1 MVNQTPPYPYLIA
14 KSDLMLKFFKI
25 SPVAKPR
32 MTRRDVWAKRKVVI
46 RYREFCDE
54 LRSQA
59 EGWELPDAFRA
70 RFIVPMPSSWCK
82 KKRLQKVATPH
93 QQRPDADNLCKAL
106 MDALLKEDST
116 VWKLEIEKIWGE
128 EGAIIIDDLRDN

>member
-1 MVNQTPPYPYLIA
+1 
-14 KSDLMLKFFKI
+14 MLKIFKI
-25 SPVAKPR
+25 SPIAKPR

-54 LRSQA
+54 LRNQA
-59 EGWELPDAFRA
+59 GSWELPDAFRA
-70 RFIVPMPSSWCK
+70 RFLIPMPASWSKRK
-82 KKRLQKVATPH
+82 KLQKVSTPH
-93 QQRPDADNLCKAL
+93 QQRPDADNLAKAL

-128 EGAIIIDDLRDN
+128 EGLIIIDDLRDE

>member
-1 MVNQTPPYPYLIA
+1 
-14 KSDLMLKFFKI
+14 
-25 SPVAKPR
+25 

-59 EGWELPDAFRA
+59 EGWELPDAFHV

-82 KKRLQKVATPH
+82 KKRLQKVSTPH

-128 EGAIIIDDLRDN
+128 EGAIIIDDLRDE

>member
-1 MVNQTPPYPYLIA
+1 
-14 KSDLMLKFFKI
+14 MLKIFKI
-25 SPVAKPR
+25 SPLAKPR

-54 LRSQA
+54 LRTQA
-59 EGWELPDAFRA
+59 EGWTLPDAFRA
-70 RFIVPMPSSWCK
+70 RFIIPMPKSWSK
-82 KKRLQKVATPH
+82 KKKLQKVATPM
-93 QQRPDADNLCKAL
+93 QQRPDADNLAKAL

-128 EGAIIIDDLRDN
+128 EGAIIIDDLQDEA

>member
-1 MVNQTPPYPYLIA
+1 
-14 KSDLMLKFFKI
+14 MLKIFKI
-25 SPVAKPR
+25 SPIAKPR
-32 MTRRDVWAKRKVVI
+32 MTRRDVWAKRKVII

-59 EGWELPDAFRA
+59 DGWKLPDTFRA
-70 RFIVPMPSSWCK
+70 RFIVPMPNSWSKK
-82 KKRLQKVATPH
+82 KKRQMVATPH

-128 EGAIIIDDLRDN
+128 EGAIIIDDLQDE

>member
-1 MVNQTPPYPYLIA
+1 
-14 KSDLMLKFFKI
+14 MLKIFKI
-25 SPVAKPR
+25 TPIAKPR
-32 MTRRDVWAKRKVVI
+32 MTRRDVWAKRRVVI

-54 LRSQA
+54 LRNQA
-59 EGWELPDAFRA
+59 EGCELPDVFRVV
-70 RFIVPMPSSWCK
+70 FVCPMPKSWSK
-82 KKRLQKVATPH
+82 KKKLEQAGKPM

-128 EGAIIIDDLRDN
+128 EGAIIIDDLQGEA